1 MTRVRQRGVSGIVAA
16 ALAVAWCRGAAAQTP
31 RPLAIGGLATDTVVR
46 QCTTDS
52 IVSAALAIINGPVAT
67 LRLFGG
73 ATINAPINGSLG
85 VFRGNVR
92 IDNTVHGDVVVL
104 DGELRVVRTG
114 IVTGRIMVLGGHLS
128 VDPGAT
134 VGGTT
139 YQCDQPLA
147 LTREADGTVTRA
159 ASAPSLHGVTSALTW
174 YAGTVRLRPH
184 IGIGQY
190 NRVEGL
196 PGEIG
201 INAAQGVGSNDS
213 LTGSA
218 YGIVRTA
225 RDPSGSRPSVGW
237 FATGRFS
244 HNGWLPYA
252 VSLDLGSTVQATED
266 RPFPPT
272 ESGLSALVLRRDYTD
287 WYLDRGARLAV
298 TLLPANDVALTG
310 AFQTSHQ
317 TTVLAS
323 DAFSFFRNGEA
334 WRPNPLIDD
343 GHYRIVSGLVTWDA
357 RSERDHPVL
366 SWLFRAGVRHTTSYS
381 LTPVALPTLIRD
393 PLPTTGY
400 GSTSGEIDLRAYLRL
415 NPETRVAVRI
425 VGGGYLGGDPLT
437 VQDREAIGG
446 ADPFLG
452 YDFRQIH
459 CDRRR
464 KIDPAVPA
472 LCDRTAAVQAEY
484 HRTLPIDLSSNIAG
498 YTVGLRHPELVL
510 LGDIGSAWLA
520 GDSAGRVPAGKIQAL
535 REWHSEIGVGITTGT
550 IGLYFAKAVSDAL
563 PARFTLLFSPRF

>member
-1 MTRVRQRGVSGIVAA
+1 MRRVRHGARPAIAA
-16 ALAVAWCRGAAAQTP
+16 IALAICWSGGAAAQTP
-31 RPLAIGGLATDTVVR
+31 RPLSIGGLTTDTVVR

-52 IVSAALAIINGPVAT
+52 IVTAALAIVNNPAAT
-67 LRLFGG
+67 IRLFGG

-85 VFRGNVR
+85 VYHGNVR
-92 IDNTVHGDVVVL
+92 VDNTVHGDVVVL
-104 DGELRVVRTG
+104 NGELRVVRG
-114 IVTGRIMVLGGHLS
+114 GVVTGRIMVLGGHLS
-128 VDPGAT
+128 IDPGAT

-139 YQCDQPLA
+139 FECDQPLL
-147 LTREADGTVTRA
+147 LTRESDGTVVRSAT
-159 ASAPSLHGVTSALTW
+159 APSLHGVTSALTW

-184 IGIGQY
+184 VGVGQY

-201 INAAQGVGSNDS
+201 INAAQGVGSSDS

-225 RDPSGSRPSVGW
+225 RDPSSSRPAVGW
-237 FATGRFS
+237 FATGRFA
-244 HNGWLPYA
+244 HNGWLPYT
-252 VSLDLGSTVQATED
+252 VSLDLGSTVQATAD
-266 RPFPPT
+266 RPFEPT

-287 WYLDRGARLAV
+287 WYLSRGARIAV
-298 TLLPANDVALTG
+298 TLEPAPELALT
-310 AFQTSHQ
+310 ATFESTHQ
-317 TTVLAS
+317 TTVIAA
-323 DAFSFFRNGEA
+323 DAFSLFRGDEA

-343 GHYRIVSGLVTWDA
+343 GHYRILSGMVTWDA

-366 SWLFRAGVRHTTSYS
+366 SWLLRAELRHTTSNS

-400 GSTSGEIDLRAYLRL
+400 GSTSGEIDLRGYLRL
-415 NPETRVAVRI
+415 NPEARVTARI
-425 VGGGYLGGDPLT
+425 IGGGYLGGDPLT
-437 VQDREAIGG
+437 IQDRQAIGG

-452 YDFRQIH
+452 YDFRQIN

-464 KIDPAVPA
+464 KVDPATPA

-484 HRTLPIDLSSNIAG
+484 HRTLPIDLSSNISG
-498 YTVGLRHPELVL
+498 YTFGLRHPELVV
-510 LGDIGSAWLA
+510 LGDIGTAWLA

-535 REWHSEIGVGITTGT
+535 REWHSELGVGITTGT
-550 IGLYFAKAVSDAL
+550 IGLYFAKAISDAL
-563 PARFTLLFSPRF
+563 PARFTLLFSQRF